1 MTKIV
6 CISDTHGYHRRLD
19 IPDGDILIHAG
30 DIDPVWGSIY
40 ELMDFLDWLGELPHK
55 YKVFIAGN
63 HDLEFESKPM
73 ICQEL
78 IVKKGTGIYLE
89 NIHVVLDGVKIFGS
103 PYQVPFVGAFNVSDS
118 RRKTMWKQIQ
128 DDTDIVITHN
138 PPFGILDGAWR
149 MEPDSQVGE
158 MYKESVGDP
167 FLTKRLE
174 ELKPKLSVFGH
185 IHESYGKLKKN
196 GTTYVNAAI
205 SNGNRL
211 NDPIVVNI

>member
-6 CISDTHGYHRRLD
+6 CISDTHGYHRSLD

-55 YKVFIAGN
+55 HKVFIAGN
-63 HDLEFESKPM
+63 HDLEFESKPFVCM
-73 ICQEL
+73 EL
-78 IVKKGTGIYLE
+78 IKKKDTGIYLE
-89 NIHVVLDGVKIFGS
+89 NTHVTLDGIKIFGS
-103 PYQVPFVGAFNVSDS
+103 PYQVPFAGAFNVSDN
-118 RRKTMWKQIQ
+118 RRKSMWDSIE
-128 DDTDIVITHN
+128 DDTKIVVTHN
-138 PPFGILDGAWR
+138 PPFGILDKAYR
-149 MEPDSQVGE
+149 YEPDSYEQY
-158 MYKESVGDP
+158 MESTGDP
-167 FLTKRLE
+167 FLTTRLLE
-174 ELKPKLSVFGH
+174 IKPKLSVFGH

-211 NDPIVVNI
+211 NDPIVVKI